1 MKICRKIPTISLFIS
16 ILVNDSHDA
25 SVKERLHQK
34 CFSFNFTIFLGLRV
48 TPSRKSLDSIP
59 YPGHINILS
68 TDTISPLLHTFQ
80 AVHVQPLL
88 RDCIKIILR
97 SQSFS
102 IYFFRKQKKN
112 EWSRKEM
119 A

>member
-1 MKICRKIPTISLFIS
+1 MSLFIS

-59 YPGHINILS
+59 GHINILS
-68 TDTISPLLHTFQ
+68 TDTISPLLDTFQ

-88 RDCIKIILR
+88 CDCVKVFLFT
-97 SQSFS
+97 FS
-102 IYFFRKQKKN
+102 KNKKKMN
-112 EWSRKEM
+112 GQEKKWHC
-119 A
+119 